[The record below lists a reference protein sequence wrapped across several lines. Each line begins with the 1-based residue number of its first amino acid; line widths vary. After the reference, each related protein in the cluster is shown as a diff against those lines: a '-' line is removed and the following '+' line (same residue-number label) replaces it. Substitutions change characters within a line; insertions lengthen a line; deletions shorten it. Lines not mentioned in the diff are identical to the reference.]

1 LIKKFECVAHSQQ
14 QTQAKFYMVFEVFWV
29 STKGICVVIDAS
41 TDHTHVNISNLH
53 EFYAKDDLVS
63 NNN

>member
-1 LIKKFECVAHSQQ
+1 
-14 QTQAKFYMVFEVFWV
+14 V
-29 STKGICVVIDAS
+29 STKGICIVIDAS